1 MSIKPELVERDENGY
16 WVHSQFPQAELD
28 SQIDDWV
35 SKNQL
40 ELKLIFMES
49 DIDEDKHPTYNRYF
63 HTGVPDFHDWEPSK
77 PVGQGW
83 FIGGI
88 YETEDGPVC
97 VWLRPESEG
106 LKEIF
111 LHAHRTAEKAAF
123 EYFRACDVG
132 EERIQAS
139 GIYERIRTATHIGG

>member
-16 WVHSQFPQAELD
+16 WVHSQFPQTELD
-28 SQIDDWV
+28 SEIDDWV

-40 ELKLIFMES
+40 ELKLVFMES
-49 DIDEDKHPTYNRYF
+49 DIDEDKHPAYNRYF
-63 HTGVPDFHDWEPSK
+63 HTGDPDFHDWEPSK

-97 VWLRPESEG
+97 VWLRPISEKM
-106 LKEIF
+106 KEWF
-111 LHAHRTAEKAAF
+111 LDAHRKAEEAAY
-123 EYFRACDVG
+123 EYFCACDVG

-139 GIYERIRTATHIGG
+139 EIYERIRTATRIGG